1 MGWALT
7 LEGRV
12 DPAGIVLL
20 VDDKDEAESIAQEVR
35 RNGTRIVIRP
45 YPSGEMSTR
54 LGISGGPVSAGQP
67 RPG

>member
-12 DPAGIVLL
+12 DPAAIVLL

-54 LGISGGPVSAGQP
+54 LGLSSGAIGTGPLQAS
-67 RPG
+67 

>member
-20 VDDKDEAESIAQEVR
+20 VDDKDEAESIAREVR

-54 LGISGGPVSAGQP
+54 LGISGVPLSAGQP